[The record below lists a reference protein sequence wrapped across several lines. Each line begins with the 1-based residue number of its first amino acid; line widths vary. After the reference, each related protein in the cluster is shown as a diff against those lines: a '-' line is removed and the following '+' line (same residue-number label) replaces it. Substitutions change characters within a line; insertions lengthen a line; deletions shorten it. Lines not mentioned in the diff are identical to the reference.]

1 MNKKT
6 IIRGGILAGTLI
18 GVGLLQYFI
27 YKTKPKAPLMA
38 TYNPK
43 DKQSTYKTPK
53 DSIKKAVD
61 LKTGSKEPLQKST
74 QKPPVFPLKLG
85 AKGNEV
91 TQLQM
96 YLLKHHGWAAVDMGV
111 YDSITAQRVAKFL
124 KVGQVD
130 AALYKKLI
138 PNPVKLQ

>member
-38 TYNPK
+38 IHNPK
-43 DKQSTYKTPK
+43 DKPNTPKTPK
-53 DSIKKAVD
+53 TSTKKAVD
-61 LKTGSKEPLQKST
+61 LEEVSKEPLQKNT
-74 QKPPVFPLKLG
+74 QKSSIFPLKLG
-85 AKGNEV
+85 VKGNEV

-111 YDSITAQRVAKFL
+111 YDKPTAQRVAAFL
-124 KVGQVD
+124 KVAQVD
-130 AALYKKLI
+130 ASLYKKLI
-138 PNPVKLQ
+138 PNPLKLQ